1 MNPLAQ
7 AGQHL
12 ICMLLVVL
20 VACML
25 QVVLVA
31 LRQARPRGS
40 DGMGRRGRPL
50 RRSTRRD
57 EFHLMETPHA
67 AIRCALYV
75 GPAVLVVDNS
85 WGSQ

>member
-1 MNPLAQ
+1 
-7 AGQHL
+7 
-12 ICMLLVVL
+12 
-20 VACML
+20 L

-50 RRSTRRD
+50 RRSTRRDSSQRD